1 MSIEQETYNNMRSR
15 WLTTADDLQALTHL
29 KAMETYRNAHP
40 EVKNDKVYFN

>member
-15 WLTTADDLQALTHL
+15 WLTTADDSQALSQL

-40 EVKNDKVYFN
+40 EVKMAKVYFN